1 MRVSQLSLCLRC
13 SHHVFY
19 SFSIYAHLCF
29 LKFIIL
35 IHTDPIIFLKKGI
48 FGSALAR
55 IDFDRIDYVKL
66 VLVKIDFK
74 LKWFIFEYINVKV
87 S

>member
-1 MRVSQLSLCLRC
+1 MFVLFNVCLTKFGTSCVSQLSLCLRC

-35 IHTDPIIFLKKGI
+35 MHTDPIF
-48 FGSALAR
+48 FFEEM
-55 IDFDRIDYVKL
+55 FDCAVTRIDYVKL
-66 VLVKIDFK
+66 ILVKIDFK
-74 LKWFIFEYINVKV
+74 LN
-87 S
+87 